1 MMKRL
6 SPLWSLAVF
15 LAAFAFY
22 LATSAWCPYPG
33 QSSAFIG
40 ALCFPGQLGSAVYH
54 PIDGVVLS
62 VLNKFLGG
70 IVGFSLG
77 AAFFGAL
84 TVLGVFRMAVA
95 GVRWSMLDLTGI
107 RSTEMR
113 RAQNDLQLTSLMA
126 GLGAAAMAL
135 AALPLWAQGT
145 RPLAGGLSTT
155 LGVALLAFSL
165 GARWRCAADLEN
177 RTALTLRHRLL
188 LGIVFAL
195 AVYLGALSPI
205 LLPVSVLGVVLGA
218 WVLVQPEIDGRVGYL
233 FWAVGGCVAGVVASM
248 VTLWW
253 WTEIFT
259 GASGGICQ
267 QWMNWLVAVWPTI
280 VPLFTHFEGAS
291 ALVCFALTAALFL
304 GCFPRA
310 FQRFASPVFGQAVV
324 IGVLV
329 LSLVRW
335 PVEFWDGVAEPSP
348 LVAVAIALLMV
359 TIGMMV
365 GSWMIN
371 WLDVHTRWG
380 ARRAHVTAS
389 VVMMVALSAVA
400 LGECLLWHKE
410 GAGAS
415 ARKVCTELWQLGD
428 RTIPKEASLWLE
440 PDLNA
445 TGFLVWRYFQGR
457 PIYPVYNW
465 TIALRDGKMAGK
477 TFQACAQEDPLL
489 AHLIRTGN
497 APLALYLTHS
507 PRWRQQVIQ
516 GDLPVADPA
525 SLASLVTDWLGNDTF
540 GTTPIGRRLAHSILM
555 RAARWEARDALTL
568 PPIEAAIHL
577 RRAAVWAPDNM
588 GIALSV
594 AELEKEDLA
603 VSEEERFKAI
613 QAIERNPWLM
623 APTPA
628 QARSFEVANGPVRT
642 ATFRAANRMWSL
654 LQGDRDRIIQE
665 LCQRYQQNPAQLSD
679 RERTIA
685 LLSLP
690 EETVEALLR
699 TGAPTLSELEV
710 FLCAYPKTE
719 RSMALYTQ
727 YRDLL
732 ADNDALRQLYQPRRG
747 TLATQQAERM
757 QSFFSRDGHFAYALF
772 YVNHLLEKGELSAAA
787 TFVSGFTLEE
797 RMAEK
802 PCLIEYLRAKVMT
815 ALLAQDPADA
825 TETLRAWLRSNPSQP
840 TLWTLLLQADAEQ
853 TSPALAQD
861 VTDCLQVYPFHRLAA
876 TAFAETLRTDLGD
889 AAAAA
894 WLEAVERARQQST
907 N

>member
-1 MMKRL
+1 MKRL
-6 SPLWSLAVF
+6 SPLWSLGVF
-15 LAAFAFY
+15 LTAFAFY

-33 QSSAFIG
+33 QSSTFVG
-40 ALCFPGQLGSAVYH
+40 ALCFPGQLGCTVYH
-54 PIDGVVLS
+54 PIDGVALS
-62 VLNKFLGG
+62 VFNWLLGG
-70 IVGFSLG
+70 MVGISLG

-107 RSTEMR
+107 RSSEMR
-113 RAQNDLQLTSLMA
+113 RVQNDLQLTSLMA
-126 GLGAAAMAL
+126 GLGAAVMAL

-177 RTALTLRHRLL
+177 QMALTLRHRVL

-195 AVYLGALSPI
+195 AVYVGVLSPI
-205 LLPVSVLGVVLGA
+205 LLPISLLGVVLGA

-233 FWAVGGCVAGVVASM
+233 LWAAGGSVVGVVASI

-253 WTEIFT
+253 WAAIFT
-259 GASGGICQ
+259 TASGGAARL
-267 QWMNWLVAVWPTI
+267 WLNWLVAVWPTI

-310 FQRFASPVFGQAVV
+310 FRRFGSPIFGQIVV

-335 PVEFWDGVAEPSP
+335 PAEFWDGVAEPSP

-359 TIGMMV
+359 TVGMLA
-365 GSWMIN
+365 GSWMGN

-380 ARRAHVTAS
+380 ARRAHTAAS
-389 VVMMVALSAVA
+389 VALMAVLSAVA
-400 LGECLLWHKE
+400 VGECLLWHEE
-410 GAGAS
+410 GAGTS
-415 ARKVCTELWQLGD
+415 ARKVCEELWKLGD
-428 RTIPKEASLWLE
+428 RTVPQEASLWLA
-440 PDLNA
+440 PDLNTA
-445 TGFLVWRYFQGR
+445 GFLVWRHLQGR
-457 PIYPVYNW
+457 PIYPVRNW
-465 TIALRDGKMAGK
+465 DIALRDGKIAGK
-477 TFQACAQEDPLL
+477 SFAECAQEDPLL
-489 AHLIRTGN
+489 ARMQQVGHP
-497 APLALYLTHS
+497 ALALYLAHS
-507 PRWRQQVIQ
+507 QRWRKQVIQ
-516 GDLPVADPA
+516 GDLPAADPA
-525 SLASLVTDWLGNDTF
+525 SLASLATDWLGSSAF
-540 GTTPIGRRLAHSILM
+540 GTTPIGRALARSILM
-555 RAARWEARDALTL
+555 RAARWEARNALSL
-568 PPIEAAIHL
+568 PPIEAASHL
-577 RRAAVWAPDNM
+577 RRAAVWAPENI

-594 AELEKEDLA
+594 AALEQEQLS

-613 QAIERNPWLM
+613 QATERTPWLM
-623 APTPA
+623 APTPD
-628 QARSFEVANGPVRT
+628 QARTFEAANGPVRT
-642 ATFRAANRMWSL
+642 AAFRAANRMWRL
-654 LQGDRDRIIQE
+654 LQDDRDRIIQE
-665 LCQRYQQNPAQLSD
+665 LCARYQQNPAQLSD

-825 TETLRAWLRSNPSQP
+825 TETLRAWLRSNPNQP